1 MQLTGTTPTIT
12 QARRIRVGIADDHP
26 IFLDGLCRLL
36 SMEEDIEV
44 VARAKDGHE
53 ALRIVQEYKPDILLL
68 DLQMPGRNGIET
80 LRDLKAL
87 SAPTRVVLLTASEDR
102 ERFVEA
108 VRYGSAGVVSK
119 QSATD
124 FLVQSIRR
132 VHAGDVCLDDETT
145 AAVVR
150 QLRNPQPLI
159 TPPPKRHLPDAGR
172 PAASEGIGTLTP
184 RERAVVQL
192 LVQGLRNRDIADRLF
207 LSEQTVKNHLNS
219 IFGKLQVSDRLELA
233 LYAIHHGIQQPQ

>member
-1 MQLTGTTPTIT
+1 
-12 QARRIRVGIADDHP
+12 
-26 IFLDGLCRLL
+26 
-36 SMEEDIEV
+36 
-44 VARAKDGHE
+44 
-53 ALRIVQEYKPDILLL
+53 
-68 DLQMPGRNGIET
+68 
-80 LRDLKAL
+80 
-87 SAPTRVVLLTASEDR
+87 
-102 ERFVEA
+102 VEA